1 MGSRNGFKK
10 WIQEMGSKNG
20 FKNGFKKCAL
30 YLGIK

>member
-20 FKNGFKKCAL
+20 FKKCAL
-30 YLGIK
+30 CLGIK